1 MGKISYIDILR
12 PFAQISE
19 KRRISHKLG
28 FEIKQKTLSHTAKVR
43 LESEVVSFIFVY
55 MRMRK
60 RMRETK
66 TKNEEDAA
74 GIGGGGI

>member
-1 MGKISYIDILR
+1 MSNESSYYNIYLHR
-12 PFAQISE
+12 NKQG
-19 KRRISHKLG
+19 RIHGRTVADGLAG
-28 FEIKQKTLSHTAKVR
+28 HTAKVR

>member
-1 MGKISYIDILR
+1 MAR
-12 PFAQISE
+12 PFNPFSE
-19 KRRISHKLG
+19 GEGIYCRGIFYR
-28 FEIKQKTLSHTAKVR
+28 HTAKVR